1 MRKVFITAAII
12 ICSAIGVKAQRSYGS
27 TTNYGTNTSTFGVN
41 STNSS
46 VRYQSGYT
54 RKDGTY
60 VQGHYKTTNNGTN
73 HDNYSTRGNVNS
85 FTGSTGSRARD
96 YSPDAYN
103 YGAGRTIHTGSR
115 GGQYYV
121 NSRGNKVYVPKR

>member
-12 ICSAIGVKAQRSYGS
+12 FCSAIGVKAQSSYGS
-27 TTNYGTNTSTFGVN
+27 TTNYGTNTSAFEVS

-73 HDNYSTRGNVNS
+73 HDNYSPRGNVNS

-96 YSPDAYN
+96 YSSDAYN
-103 YGAGRTIHTGSR
+103 YGAGRTIYTGSR
-115 GGQYYV
+115 GGQYYI

>member
-1 MRKVFITAAII
+1 MKKVFITAAIVFY
-12 ICSAIGVKAQRSYGS
+12 SAIGVKAQSFNGS
-27 TTNYGTNTSTFGVN
+27 TTNYGTSTSFYGVG

-60 VQGHYKTTNNGTN
+60 VQGHFKTNNNGTN
-73 HDNYSTRGNVNS
+73 YDNYSAHGNVNS
-85 FTGSTGSRARD
+85 FTGSFGSRALD
-96 YSPDAYN
+96 YSSEAYN

-115 GGQYYV
+115 GGQYYI

>member
-12 ICSAIGVKAQRSYGS
+12 FCSTIGVKAQSSYGS
-27 TTNYGTNTSTFGVN
+27 TTNYGTNTSAFGVS

-85 FTGSTGSRARD
+85 FTVSQVQQALGLA
-96 YSPDAYN
+96 
-103 YGAGRTIHTGSR
+103 TIPLTPITMELVEPSILAVAV
-115 GGQYYV
+115 V
-121 NSRGNKVYVPKR
+121 NTM